1 LNYRGQYKNNKE
13 LTRCQ
18 NGKTTANQQQQQIN
32 NSKSTTTATA
42 ALFILKAMEMK
53 QQEKT

>member
-1 LNYRGQYKNNKE
+1 MVK
-13 LTRCQ
+13 
-18 NGKTTANQQQQQIN
+18 QQQIN